1 MPDRQGIT
9 HPEIRAAV
17 SAGRCQNELTADPLG
32 CGNRHGDPVA
42 VLHSLRSCPEGRR
55 TEPLDPARIRDRQW
69 LVQDR
74 RAPQGGGRRIKVEL
88 DPATL
93 NVVEME
99 FYSLSGN
106 ASLLAATV
114 DDAKP

>member
-1 MPDRQGIT
+1 MNLQPILFAM
-9 HPEIRAAV
+9 AAAIDTV
-17 SAGRCQNELTADPLG
+17 ILLPSCIVCE
-32 CGNRHGDPVA
+32 A
-42 VLHSLRSCPEGRR
+42 VLKVAEQNRWILREFEIDDGCYKIEGRHK
-55 TEPLDPARIRDRQW
+55 
-69 LVQDR
+69 
-74 RAPQGGGRRIKVEL
+74 GGRRIKVEL